1 MMGLNMTSRMRQG
14 NRNKADRVAW
24 ICVGDG
30 LPLRNCTLIDIS
42 ESGAKVELEDT
53 DDVSGIFSLWLSR
66 QEHPHYTCRIV

>member
-1 MMGLNMTSRMRQG
+1 MMGLNVIFRMRQG

-24 ICVGDG
+24 ISVGDG

-42 ESGAKVELEDT
+42 ESGAKVELEDA

-66 QEHPHYTCRIV
+66 QGHPRYTCRIV